1 MTGICLPEQ
10 IHKFKNLFPLNRRE
24 AFLLCGFMSHKE
36 NVKTIYVQKEQN
48 NIEVTIKTSLICVK
62 VCNVAY

>member
-1 MTGICLPEQ
+1 
-10 IHKFKNLFPLNRRE
+10 
-24 AFLLCGFMSHKE
+24 MSHKE